1 MMIIASRTNR
11 ITQTWDALDGEIGVT
26 VNASS
31 ASQDQIRIDEN
42 PRCVE
47 Q

>member
-1 MMIIASRTNR
+1 MPQLR
-11 ITQTWDALDGEIGVT
+11 DALGEEIGVT

-31 ASQDQIRIDEN
+31 ASQHQIRLDEN